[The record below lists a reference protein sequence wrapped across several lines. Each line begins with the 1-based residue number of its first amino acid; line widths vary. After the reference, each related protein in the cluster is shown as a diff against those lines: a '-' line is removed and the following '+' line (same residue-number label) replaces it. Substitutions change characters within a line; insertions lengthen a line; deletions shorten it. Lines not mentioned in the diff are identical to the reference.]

1 LQRSYKDFMKILL
14 ALGLVSGFILSCS
27 TSKNSTTQNLN
38 GNWEL
43 SVFPT
48 TDKTFDEVFS
58 QGKPQ
63 LQFDHSKGTV
73 SGTTGCNRL
82 SGSYSAG
89 ANNFSFGSNM
99 ITTKMACP
107 GYEESVFLNALYRV
121 NRYKVNG
128 NQLTFLHDSTLVMTF
143 VRKL

>member
-1 LQRSYKDFMKILL
+1 MKLAL
-14 ALGLVSGFILSCS
+14 ALGLVFSSIISC
-27 TSKNSTTQNLN
+27 TTTKNSTTQNLN

-58 QGKPQ
+58 QGRPQ
-63 LQFDHSKGTV
+63 LQFDHSKNTV

-82 SGSYSAG
+82 SGSYSASTD
-89 ANNFSFGSNM
+89 NFSFGSNM

-107 GYEESVFLNALYRV
+107 GYEESVFLNALNRI
-121 NRYKVNG
+121 NRYKING
-128 NQLTFLHDSTLVMTF
+128 NELSFLHDSTLIMTF
-143 VRKL
+143 VRK

>member
-1 LQRSYKDFMKILL
+1 MKLVL
-14 ALGLVSGFILSCS
+14 ALGLVISLIISC
-27 TSKNSTTQNLN
+27 TTTKNSSSQNLN

-58 QGKPQ
+58 QGRPQ
-63 LQFDHSKGTV
+63 LQFDYSKKTV

-89 ANNFSFGSNM
+89 TNDFSFGSNM
-99 ITTKMACP
+99 TTTKMACP
-107 GYEESVFLNALYRV
+107 GYEESVFLNALNRI

-128 NQLTFLHDSTLVMTF
+128 NELSFLHDSTLIMTF
-143 VRKL
+143 VKK